1 MCAVPV
7 LRWKSWVFGMREGCG
22 HYACSFT
29 LRRRGYWVS
38 RSSGVVTGFYV
49 QAAWLLGSRSSG
61 VVTGFAFRRR
71 GYWVRVRRRGCW
83 VCGMGLVAARFAYCP
98 LPKPLRR
105 VPTKTL
111 AFLWGAASGEG
122 ALYAAKRRKCWVCFK
137 RRGYTNPRK

>member
-1 MCAVPV
+1 MPV
-7 LRWKSWVFGMREGCG
+7 L
-22 HYACSFT
+22 
-29 LRRRGYWVS
+29 S
-38 RSSGVVTGFYV
+38 RSGGVVTGFCV
-49 QAAWLLGSRSSG
+49 QVAWLLG
-61 VVTGFAFRRR
+61 FAFK
-71 GYWVRVRRRGCW
+71 RRGCW

>member
-1 MCAVPV
+1 MPV
-7 LRWKSWVFGMREGCG
+7 L
-22 HYACSFT
+22 
-29 LRRRGYWVS
+29 S
-38 RSSGVVTGFYV
+38 RSGGVVTGFRV
-49 QAAWLLGSRSSG
+49 QAAWLLGFAFKRRGYWVLRSSG